1 MQTQKAFDNF
11 FFVGL
16 GFEFRVCACK
26 AGALPLEA
34 HFRFIVLWYFGD
46 GVLQTICLNWP
57 ETAIL
62 LVSASKVAR
71 ITGMIHQQPAS
82 S

>member
-34 HFRFIVLWYFGD
+34 HFRFIVLWLFWRWGLAND
-46 GVLQTICLNWP
+46 LP
-57 ETAIL
+57 ELA
-62 LVSASKVAR
+62 
-71 ITGMIHQQPAS
+71 
-82 S
+82 